1 MVGQD
6 GFPHVSSGRHSV
18 TRKRRASP
26 PALIDACCLIDLL
39 VSGQMEAILRA
50 TGYAWNLPDA
60 VNAEVQF
67 VRLHD
72 PARPGS
78 FLNAPVDLSPHLNCG
93 LLTAYQPADP
103 KEQTL
108 FVQYAAQFRSD
119 GEAMCLAIAEARG
132 WVLATDDRKAIR
144 IAEKG
149 GLTVI
154 SCPQLV
160 KTWVDATRPDT
171 ALVVQVLTDIQTL
184 AQFRPNSTMPESDW
198 WTGKTG
204 SP

>member
-1 MVGQD
+1 
-6 GFPHVSSGRHSV
+6 V
-18 TRKRRASP
+18 TRKGHTST
-26 PALIDACCLIDLL
+26 PAVIDACCLIDLIA
-39 VSGQMEAILRA
+39 SGQMEAILRA
-50 TGYAWNLPDA
+50 NAHAWNLPDA

-67 VRLHD
+67 VRQHD

-78 FLNAPVDLSPHLNCG
+78 FLNAPVDMSPHLNSG
-93 LLTAYQPADP
+93 LLMACQPADP

-119 GEAMCLAIAEARG
+119 GEAMCLAIAKAQG
-132 WVLATDDRKAIR
+132 WVVATDDRKATR
-144 IAEKG
+144 VAEKG
-149 GLTVI
+149 GLTVV

-160 KTWVDATRPDT
+160 KAWVDATRPDT

-198 WTGKTG
+198 WTGHTG
-204 SP
+204 PP

>member
-1 MVGQD
+1 
-6 GFPHVSSGRHSV
+6 V
-18 TRKRRASP
+18 TRKRRAST

-39 VSGQMEAILRA
+39 ASGQMEAILQA
-50 TGYAWNLPDA
+50 TGYAWHLPDA
-60 VNAEVQF
+60 VKAEVQF
-67 VRLHD
+67 VRRHN

-78 FLNAPVDLSPHLNCG
+78 FLNAPGDLSPHLNSG
-93 LLTAYQPADP
+93 LLAACQPTASQ
-103 KEQTL
+103 EQIL
-108 FVQYAAQFRSD
+108 IVQYAAQFRSD

-132 WVLATDDRKAIR
+132 WVVATDDRKAIR

-198 WTGKTG
+198 WTGQTG

>member
-1 MVGQD
+1 
-6 GFPHVSSGRHSV
+6 V
-18 TRKRRASP
+18 TRKRRTST
-26 PALIDACCLIDLL
+26 PAVIDACCLIDLL

-60 VNAEVQF
+60 VKAVVQF
-67 VRLHD
+67 VRRHN

-78 FLNAPVDLSPHLNCG
+78 FLNAPVDLSPHLNSG
-93 LLTAYQPADP
+93 LLTACQPTASQG
-103 KEQTL
+103 QTL
-108 FVQYAAQFRSD
+108 FVQYAAEFRSD

-132 WVLATDDRKAIR
+132 WVVATDDRKAIR

-198 WTGKTG
+198 WTGQTG

>member
-1 MVGQD
+1 MDGQD
-6 GFPHVSSGRHSV
+6 GFPRVSSGRHLV
-18 TRKRRASP
+18 TQKQRAST

-39 VSGQMEAILRA
+39 SSGQMEAILRA
-50 TGYAWNLPDA
+50 STYVWHLPDA

-67 VRLHD
+67 VRRHN

-78 FLNAPVDLSPHLNCG
+78 FLNAPVDLSPHLNSG
-93 LLTAYQPADP
+93 LLTACQPTASQ
-103 KEQTL
+103 EQTL

-119 GEAMCLAIAEARG
+119 GEAMCVAIAEARG
-132 WVLATDDRKAIR
+132 WVVATDDRKAIR
-144 IAEKG
+144 VAEKG

-160 KTWVDATRPDT
+160 KTWADATRPDT

-184 AQFRPNSTMPESDW
+184 AQFRPNSTMPASDW
-198 WTGKTG
+198 WT
-204 SP
+204 

>member
-1 MVGQD
+1 
-6 GFPHVSSGRHSV
+6 V
-18 TRKRRASP
+18 TRKRRTST
-26 PALIDACCLIDLL
+26 PAVIDACCLIDLL
-39 VSGQMEAILRA
+39 VSGQMEEILRA

-60 VNAEVQF
+60 VNAEFQF
-67 VRLHD
+67 VRQHD

-78 FLNAPVDLSPHLNCG
+78 FLNAPVDLSPHLNSG
-93 LLTAYQPADP
+93 LLAACQPTASQ
-103 KEQTL
+103 EQIL

-132 WVLATDDRKAIR
+132 WVVATDDRKAIR
-144 IAEKG
+144 VAEKG
-149 GLTVI
+149 GLTVV

-160 KTWVDATRPDT
+160 KAWVDATRPDT

-198 WTGKTG
+198 WTGHTG

>member
-1 MVGQD
+1 M
-6 GFPHVSSGRHSV
+6 
-18 TRKRRASP
+18 TRKRRVST

-39 VSGQMEAILRA
+39 ASGQMEAILQA
-50 TGYAWNLPDA
+50 TGCAWHLPDA
-60 VNAEVQF
+60 VKAEVQF
-67 VRLHD
+67 VRRHN

-78 FLNAPVDLSPHLNCG
+78 FLNAPVDLSPQLKSG
-93 LLTAYQPADP
+93 LLMACQPADP

-119 GEAMCLAIAEARG
+119 GEAMCLAIAQSRC
-132 WVLATDDRKAIR
+132 WVVATDDRKAILV
-144 IAEKG
+144 AEKG
-149 GLTVI
+149 GLTVM

-160 KTWVDATRPDT
+160 KTWVDATQPDT

-198 WTGKTG
+198 W
-204 SP
+204 S